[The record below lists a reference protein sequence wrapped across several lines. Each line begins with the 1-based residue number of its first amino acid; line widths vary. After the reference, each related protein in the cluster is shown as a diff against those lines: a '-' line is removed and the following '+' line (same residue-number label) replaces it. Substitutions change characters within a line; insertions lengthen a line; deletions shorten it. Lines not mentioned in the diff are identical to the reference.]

1 MYSQTRRGSSRPQR
15 WSTTPRSGGG
25 NYGGGYGGGRGGG
38 RKRQSF
44 NPSMFVRKAEE
55 MIEEVYT
62 PQHSFADFPF
72 SEQLAHNISAKGYTN
87 PTPIQD
93 QIIPAILDGRDV
105 VGLANTGT
113 GKTAAFLLPLLQAVV
128 NNDQE
133 TVLIIAPTR
142 ELATQI
148 DTEFRHFAHNLNIY
162 SALCIGGVS
171 FVPQMR
177 DLRRNP
183 HFVIATPG
191 RLRDLA
197 EQGYVRFENFTKIV
211 LDEVDQMMDMGF
223 VREIR
228 AIVHELPQER
238 QSLFFSATMAEKI
251 KPIMNEFLRNPVMVS
266 VKSRESAANIDQDVV
281 PLKGRNKIEVLHNML
296 GEKEFEKVLIFVRTK
311 HGTDKLWQ
319 SLNQLGHSAAAIHG
333 NKTQSQRRKAIDLF
347 KQNRARILLAT
358 DVASRGLDIP
368 DVSHVINFDLPETY
382 EDYIHRIG
390 RTGRANKKG
399 MALTFVD

>member
-1 MYSQTRRGSSRPQR
+1 MYSQNRRGSSRPQR
-15 WSTTPRSGGG
+15 WSTAPRSGGG

-38 RKRQSF
+38 RKRNSF
-44 NPSMFVRKAEE
+44 NPSMFVKKAEE
-55 MIEEVYT
+55 LVEDVYT
-62 PQHSFADFPF
+62 PQHAFADFPF
-72 SEQLAHNISAKGYTN
+72 SEQLAHNIRVKGYTN

-228 AIVHELPQER
+228 AIIRELPQER

-319 SLNQLGHSAAAIHG
+319 SLSQLGHSAAAIHG